1 MTIEP
6 IGFCEM
12 CKHRIGNPSEN
23 KCKAY
28 PNGIPES
35 ILHGAHIIP
44 MEGDNGYLF
53 EPADEWADKT
63 EYIETMVEIGE
74 SLNKYLQISKAL
86 NDANNIE
93 KDLGGG
99 ERLKS
104 EQPLEDW
111 ADEFLSKNVIKADL
125 HLFVQALMNI
135 KHWIFNTL
143 SPAQSENLYTAL
155 VERMTA
161 DKWSLKDLTKTIQE
175 AEPLLDEAQAETIAR
190 SESTLIVNKSR
201 ELQFTRDPPGKYG
214 YYWSGPADHRT
225 TEICAAI
232 KARTPKG
239 GFDSPEELSRVIQEE
254 AQKYYSAKGYKTQ
267 VREWLPHPNCRH
279 TIVSKMR

>member
-1 MTIEP
+1 MTIGPEP
-6 IGFCEM
+6 LCNF
-12 CKHRIGNPSEN
+12 CKHRIKDQVK
-23 KCKAY
+23 KCEAY
-28 PNGIPES
+28 PEGIPDDVYYNDHV
-35 ILHGAHIIP
+35 LP
-44 MEGDNGYLF
+44 MEGDHGIIF
-53 EPADEWADKT
+53 EAEEGAEGLRPHLQARLKDAREWHKSWRLQ
-63 EYIETMVEIGE
+63 EEKEIE
-74 SLNKYLQISKAL
+74 N
-86 NDANNIE
+86 
-93 KDLGGG
+93 DLGGG

-143 SPAQSENLYTAL
+143 SPAQSEKLYTAL

-161 DKWSLKDLTKTIQE
+161 DKWSIKDLTKTIQD

-239 GFDSPEELSRVIQEE
+239 GFDSPEELSRVVTEE
-254 AQKYYSAKGYKTQ
+254 AQKYYSEKGYKTQ

-279 TIVSKMR
+279 TIVSRMR